1 MKDPYYGRSEVSNS
15 DLSWLKNQLHP
26 RDMPNPE
33 QAYKFGTL
41 IDNMLTEPHKVNYSL
56 RQCDGE
62 QYTQED
68 FEIANE
74 MRKSFLK
81 DDFCRN
87 MVENSTP
94 QKIMVKQQSFEVD
107 GFGFTLPTRCK
118 WDIWMDSFGWG
129 GDIKSTTATTQKQF
143 IDAIYHFD
151 YDRQRAFYMT
161 LGESKQDVLIGIS
174 KKNFKVFK
182 VPIKRTD
189 EMFKSGMEKVTE
201 LTFKWWQLFG
211 ELKPTE

>member
-41 IDNMLTEPHKVNYSL
+41 LDNMLTEAHKVNYSL
-56 RQCDGE
+56 LQCDGE
-62 QYTQED
+62 QYTSEE
-68 FEIANE
+68 FEMANE
-74 MRKSFLK
+74 MRKAFMK

-161 LGESKQDVLIGIS
+161 LAESKQDVLIGIS

-189 EMFKSGMEKVTE
+189 EMFKSGIEKVNE

-211 ELKPTE
+211 ELKPTV